1 MSVPHY
7 FRHPRLVSLLL
18 QLEGGAVLLAALV
31 AYWQLG
37 GNWWIFLLLCLAPDL
52 SWFGF
57 VAGQKTGAT
66 VYNTVHTYLT
76 PTVIGLIAWFAGA
89 HGILPYLVIWV
100 AHIGADRALGY
111 GLKYPD
117 LVEQTHL
124 GPIGKSAKTVA

>member
-1 MSVPHY
+1 
-7 FRHPRLVSLLL
+7 VSLLL
-18 QLEGGAVLLAALV
+18 HLEGAAVLLGALV

-52 SWFGF
+52 SWFAF
-57 VAGQKTGAT
+57 LAGQKAGAT
-66 VYNTVHTYLT
+66 AYNLVHTYLA
-76 PTVIGLIAWFAGA
+76 PIVIGLIAWLAGT
-89 HGILPYLVIWV
+89 HWLLPYLVIWG

-111 GLKYPD
+111 GLKYPE